1 MVEGASVR
9 SVARS
14 LGLSRNTAS
23 KYLAEP
29 EPARKARAPQLA
41 PSRELIRDRL
51 IALLDEWRLR
61 TMRKQRVTVSRLHR
75 QLIALGVEATR
86 RRFRVAFARTANL
99 VRTLIEARDERTLT
113 RLHSRYQ
120 RVDLL
125 IDELGF
131 VPFDRACGECSS
143 TSWAT
148 ATSGAR
154 RW

>member
-1 MVEGASVR
+1 LVEGASVR

-14 LGLSRNTAS
+14 LGLSRNTVS